1 MRSSL
6 VALAL
11 LTSAPAQALELW
23 GTGPLANASVQLTV
37 DSEFRYHKTPLD
49 DPGRRVSGGP
59 FELMPS
65 MAVHD
70 YFEQVGRFNLVVAK
84 EDISIGLQFDEVALF
99 SNRYVLDGH
108 EQATN
113 PLYDPQVQSPFD
125 DAYFLI
131 EKMFVSKRWDTV
143 ELTVGD
149 AYASFGRGLALNI
162 VKNTD
167 IDVDTSIRGAKG
179 VFRSGDFDLTAV
191 SGITNQQQI
200 SQENPNV
207 AIAPNVDHMVAG
219 GRVEWFGPLSLGAH
233 AVAYKFARPT
243 QPALAVP
250 ASRYAS
256 DLDVGIVGAN
266 FEASGV
272 LGLDIYGE
280 YALYDYRAPDLADG
294 KDRLLGW
301 ATYGSVA
308 AYPGK
313 AVVLL
318 EAKAS
323 KDTERLTTFTTLEGW
338 EPASIPTLEYERVI
352 TEDGSAAVNSNDVMG
367 TRLRVDY
374 AIVPGMFT
382 PYVATTVLIDKDTEG
397 LHFNDSEET
406 IVHPMAGVEWQRNHW
421 VAQVNA
427 GVRTDKRKDTAE
439 GSDRMVHFDGTFHMP
454 LFGEESLEVDID
466 AKKFEWGVNEQQQE
480 DFLEMANALAWHHGE
495 RWIFVLYQ
503 DWTNNPLVQ
512 SEGNL
517 GFLGDNLY
525 GALEAQYQP
534 SGNITYKA
542 FYGAYKAGIRCSGGQ
557 CRSLPG
563 FEGARVSV
571 SGVF

>member
-1 MRSSL
+1 MRSVL
-6 VALAL
+6 AALAL
-11 LTSAPAQALELW
+11 GLSNPAFALELW

-37 DSEFRYHKTPLD
+37 DSELRYHKTALD
-49 DPGRRVSGGP
+49 DPGKRVSGGP
-59 FELMPS
+59 FELIPS
-65 MAVHD
+65 MDVHD
-70 YFEQVGRFNLVVAK
+70 YFEQVGRYNLLIAK
-84 EDISIGLQFDEVALF
+84 DDLNIGLQFDEVALF
-99 SNRYVLDGH
+99 SNRYVLDGR
-108 EQATN
+108 EQATT
-113 PLYDPQVQSPFD
+113 PLYDPTVQSPFD

-131 EKMFVSKRWDTV
+131 EKMFVSKKWDTV
-143 ELTVGD
+143 EFTVGD
-149 AYASFGRGLALNI
+149 TYASFGRGLALNI

-179 VFRSGDFDLTAV
+179 IFRTGDFDLTAI

-207 AIAPNVDHMVAG
+207 AIAPNVDHMVSGVRA
-219 GRVEWFGPLSLGAH
+219 EWFGPVNLGAH

-243 QPALAVP
+243 EIPLAVS
-250 ASRYAS
+250 ATRYSS

-266 FEASGV
+266 VEANGV

-280 YALYDYRAPDLADG
+280 YALYDYQAEDMTDG
-294 KDRLLGW
+294 RGRLRGW

-352 TEDGSAAVNSNDVMG
+352 TEDGSAAVNSNDIMG

-382 PYVATTVLIDKDTEG
+382 PYVATTLLIDKDTEG

-406 IVHPMAGVEWQRNHW
+406 ILHPMAGVEWQKGHW
-421 VAQVNA
+421 AAQFNA
-427 GVRTDKRKDTAE
+427 GMRTDKRKDTAE
-439 GSDRMVHFDGTFHMP
+439 GSDRMVHVDGTFHFP
-454 LFGEESLEVDID
+454 LFGEEALEVDID

-480 DFLEMANALAWHHGE
+480 DFLEMANALVWHRGE
-495 RWIFVLYQ
+495 KWVFVLYQ
-503 DWTNNPLVQ
+503 DWTDNPLVQ

-517 GFLGDNLY
+517 QFIGDNVY
-525 GALEAQYQP
+525 GALEAQYKP

-571 SGVF
+571 NGVF

>member
-1 MRSSL
+1 MRSVL
-6 VALAL
+6 AALAL
-11 LTSAPAQALELW
+11 GLSNPAFALELW

-37 DSEFRYHKTPLD
+37 DSELRYHKTALD
-49 DPGRRVSGGP
+49 DPGKRVSGGP
-59 FELMPS
+59 FELLPS
-65 MAVHD
+65 MDVHD
-70 YFEQVGRFNLVVAK
+70 YFEQVGRYNLLIAK
-84 EDISIGLQFDEVALF
+84 DDLNIGLQFDEVALF
-99 SNRYVLDGH
+99 SNRYVLDGR
-108 EQATN
+108 EQATT
-113 PLYDPQVQSPFD
+113 PLYDPTVQSPFD

-131 EKMFVSKRWDTV
+131 EKMFVSKKWDTV
-143 ELTVGD
+143 EFTVGD
-149 AYASFGRGLALNI
+149 TYASFGRGLALNI

-179 VFRSGDFDLTAV
+179 IFRTGDFDLTAI

-207 AIAPNVDHMVAG
+207 AIAPNVDHMVSGVRA
-219 GRVEWFGPLSLGAH
+219 EWFGPVNLGAH

-243 QPALAVP
+243 EIPLAVS
-250 ASRYAS
+250 ATRYSS

-266 FEASGV
+266 VEANGV

-280 YALYDYRAPDLADG
+280 YALYDYQAEDMTDG
-294 KDRLLGW
+294 RGRLRGW

-352 TEDGSAAVNSNDVMG
+352 TEDGSAAVNSNDIMG

-382 PYVATTVLIDKDTEG
+382 PYVATTLLIDKDTEG

-406 IVHPMAGVEWQRNHW
+406 ILHPMAGVEWQKGHW
-421 VAQVNA
+421 AAQFNA
-427 GVRTDKRKDTAE
+427 GMRTDKRKDTAE
-439 GSDRMVHFDGTFHMP
+439 GSDRMVHVDGTFHFP
-454 LFGEESLEVDID
+454 LFGEEALEVDID

-480 DFLEMANALAWHHGE
+480 DFLEMANALVWHRGE
-495 RWIFVLYQ
+495 KWVFVLYQ
-503 DWTNNPLVQ
+503 DWTDNPLVQ

-517 GFLGDNLY
+517 QFIGDNVY
-525 GALEAQYQP
+525 GALEAQYKP

-571 SGVF
+571 NGVF

>member
-1 MRSSL
+1 M
-6 VALAL
+6 
-11 LTSAPAQALELW
+11 
-23 GTGPLANASVQLTV
+23 
-37 DSEFRYHKTPLD
+37 
-49 DPGRRVSGGP
+49 VSGVR
-59 FELMPS
+59 
-65 MAVHD
+65 A
-70 YFEQVGRFNLVVAK
+70 
-84 EDISIGLQFDEVALF
+84 
-99 SNRYVLDGH
+99 
-108 EQATN
+108 
-113 PLYDPQVQSPFD
+113 
-125 DAYFLI
+125 
-131 EKMFVSKRWDTV
+131 
-143 ELTVGD
+143 
-149 AYASFGRGLALNI
+149 
-162 VKNTD
+162 
-167 IDVDTSIRGAKG
+167 
-179 VFRSGDFDLTAV
+179 
-191 SGITNQQQI
+191 
-200 SQENPNV
+200 
-207 AIAPNVDHMVAG
+207 
-219 GRVEWFGPLSLGAH
+219 EWFGPVNLGAH

-243 QPALAVP
+243 EIPLAVS
-250 ASRYAS
+250 ATRYSS

-266 FEASGV
+266 VEANGV

-280 YALYDYRAPDLADG
+280 YALYDYQAEDMTDG
-294 KDRLLGW
+294 RGRLRGW

-352 TEDGSAAVNSNDVMG
+352 TEDGSAAVNSNDIMG

-382 PYVATTVLIDKDTEG
+382 PYVATTLLIDKDTEG

-406 IVHPMAGVEWQRNHW
+406 ILHPMAGVEWQKGHW
-421 VAQVNA
+421 AAQFNA
-427 GVRTDKRKDTAE
+427 GMRTDKRKDTAE
-439 GSDRMVHFDGTFHMP
+439 GSDRMVHVDGTFHFP
-454 LFGEESLEVDID
+454 LFGEEALEVDID

-480 DFLEMANALAWHHGE
+480 DFLEMANALVWHRGE
-495 RWIFVLYQ
+495 KWVFVLYQ
-503 DWTNNPLVQ
+503 DWTDNPLVQ

-517 GFLGDNLY
+517 QFIGDNVY
-525 GALEAQYQP
+525 GALEAQYKP

-571 SGVF
+571 NGVF

>member
-1 MRSSL
+1 MRTCL
-6 VALAL
+6 TVLAL
-11 LTSAPAQALELW
+11 GLATPAHALELW

-37 DSEFRYHKTPLD
+37 DSELRYHKSALD
-49 DPGRRVSGGP
+49 DPGRRIKNGP
-59 FELMPS
+59 FELVPG

-70 YFEQVGRFNLVVAK
+70 YFEQVGRFNLLVAK
-84 EDISIGLQFDEVALF
+84 DDLSIGLQFDEVALF

-108 EQATN
+108 EQATT
-113 PLYDPQVQSPFD
+113 PLYDPMVQSAFD
-125 DAYFLI
+125 DSYFLI
-131 EKMFVSKRWDTV
+131 EKMFVSKKWDTV

-179 VFRSGDFDLTAV
+179 IFRSGDFDLTAI

-207 AIAPNVDHMVAG
+207 AIAPNVDHMIAG
-219 GRVEWFGPLSLGAH
+219 ARAEWFGPVNLGAH

-243 QPALAVP
+243 ELPLAVP
-250 ASRYAS
+250 VSRYSS

-266 FEASGV
+266 FEANGV
-272 LGLDIYGE
+272 LGLNIYGE
-280 YALYDYRAPDLADG
+280 YALYNYRAEEMTDG

-318 EAKAS
+318 EAKVS
-323 KDTERLTTFTTLEGW
+323 KDTERLTTFTTPEGW

-352 TEDGSAAVNSNDVMG
+352 TEDGSAAVNSNDIMG

-382 PYVATTVLIDKDTEG
+382 PYVATTVLVDKDTEG
-397 LHFNDSEET
+397 LHFNDSQET
-406 IVHPMAGVEWQRNHW
+406 IIHPMAGVEWQRNHW

-427 GVRTDKRKDTAE
+427 GMRTDKRKDTAE
-439 GSDRMVHFDGTFHMP
+439 GSDRMVHFDGTFHFP
-454 LFGEESLEVDID
+454 LFGDEALELDID

-495 RWIFVLYQ
+495 KWIFVFYQ
-503 DWTNNPLVQ
+503 DWTDNPLVQ

-517 GFLGDNLY
+517 TFIGENVY
-525 GALEAQYQP
+525 GALEAQYKP

>member
-1 MRSSL
+1 
-6 VALAL
+6 
-11 LTSAPAQALELW
+11 
-23 GTGPLANASVQLTV
+23 
-37 DSEFRYHKTPLD
+37 
-49 DPGRRVSGGP
+49 
-59 FELMPS
+59 

-70 YFEQVGRFNLVVAK
+70 YFEQVGRFNLLIAK
-84 EDISIGLQFDEVALF
+84 DDLNIGLQFDEVALF
-99 SNRYVLDGH
+99 SNRYVLDGR
-108 EQATN
+108 EQVTT
-113 PLYDPQVQSPFD
+113 PLYESTVQSPFD
-125 DAYFLI
+125 DSYFLL
-131 EKMFVSKRWDTV
+131 EKMFVSKKWDTV

-149 AYASFGRGLALNI
+149 TYASFGRGLALNI

-179 VFRSGDFDLTAV
+179 IFRTGNFDLTAI

-207 AIAPNVDHMVAG
+207 AIAPNVDHMVSGA
-219 GRVEWFGPLSLGAH
+219 RAEWFGPVNLGAH

-243 QPALAVP
+243 ELPLAVS
-250 ASRYAS
+250 ASRYSS

-266 FEASGV
+266 IEANGV
-272 LGLDIYGE
+272 LGLDVYGE
-280 YALYDYRAPDLADG
+280 YALYDYRAADMADG
-294 KDRLLGW
+294 EDRLRGW

-352 TEDGSAAVNSNDVMG
+352 TEDGSAAVNSNDIMG

-382 PYVATTVLIDKDTEG
+382 PYVATTLLIDKDTEG

-406 IVHPMAGVEWQRNHW
+406 ILHPMAGLEWQRGHW
-421 VAQVNA
+421 AAQFNA
-427 GVRTDKRKDTAE
+427 GMRTDKRKDTAE
-439 GSDRMVHFDGTFHMP
+439 GSDRMMHVDGTFHLP
-454 LFGEESLEVDID
+454 LFGEEALEIDID

-480 DFLEMANALAWHHGE
+480 DFLEMANALVWHRGE
-495 RWIFVLYQ
+495 KWVFVLYQ
-503 DWTNNPLVQ
+503 DWTDNPLVQ

-517 GFLGDNLY
+517 QFIGENVY
-525 GALEAQYQP
+525 GALEAQFKP

-571 SGVF
+571 NGVF